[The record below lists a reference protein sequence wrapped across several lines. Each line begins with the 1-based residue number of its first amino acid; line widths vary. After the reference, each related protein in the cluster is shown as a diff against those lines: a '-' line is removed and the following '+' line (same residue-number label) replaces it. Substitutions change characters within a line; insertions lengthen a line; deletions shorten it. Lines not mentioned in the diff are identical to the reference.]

1 MAAMAQSD
9 DADAGETARALGVTV
24 RRDRWGIAHV
34 EAPSAEAAFAAQGW
48 VAADDRI
55 WQMEWDRRRALGR
68 WAEVV
73 GMAGAR
79 EDAFFRRLGLAAI
92 VRADFAALEPRTQAM
107 CEAYADGVNLWLAA
121 HSDAL
126 PAEFGHHPA
135 PPEAWEPWHC
145 VAVYKLRHIF
155 MGTLTRKLWRGRILA
170 QAGPEAVMATVGDIE
185 ADAAMVPGGVQDGLG
200 SGAGPRGRSPMHEQQ
215 HGEPGAAL
223 RGSGRS
229 GLPRPDLLADAAAVL
244 DASAADMAALAAA
257 MDADGA
263 SNSWALSGERT
274 ASGKPLLA
282 GDPHRGIE
290 FPNVYHQ
297 CHLRCPEFDAIGMGF
312 PGVPGFPHFG
322 HNAEVAWAIT
332 HGMCDDTDVFVE
344 RFSPSGGDGLADAPV
359 DRRDSAG
366 DGNHLAGEDQQGPL
380 DAAADPGQHLAD
392 GMPVEWRYEALDIRG
407 EGTVELQCGRTP
419 RGPVVLGDPADGIA
433 LSMQWTGM
441 FGADTTFDAL
451 RPMLE
456 AGSAAE
462 SIEAAR
468 PWVLPVNNL
477 LVADRAG
484 EIVFKIRGRVVERPP
499 ASRWTPVPGADE
511 FAWDGLEAVSFDDL
525 PQWSNPERG
534 FLVTANNRTADGG
547 PYISLDFAGP
557 ARHDRICELLA
568 PMTGATTA
576 DMSAVHADV
585 TSLVAPKVLDFIT
598 EHAVECGHELSHT
611 LLDMLADWDQR
622 MTEDSPAATVYAV
635 VKRRLI
641 EAVSERLGIAGA
653 QLGAAGWPPAGEASR
668 MAAGA
673 ATRMICERNLDVVP
687 GLDNPIGRR
696 MAASACVDEAAAEL
710 TQRLG
715 DDPRAWTWGQVHRM
729 ASPHPLA
736 SALGAAR
743 DLHPPIDGCAGD
755 GDTVRQGGTAP
766 ETGERAVHGS
776 VARYAF
782 DLGDW
787 DSSGWVVPHGVS
799 GVRGS
804 GHDLDQRQAWL
815 NCELIPMAYSTDAI
829 AAVTAREHQI

>member
-1 MAAMAQSD
+1 MAQGIGSE
-9 DADAGETARALGVTV
+9 GGQETGALGATV

-34 EAPSAEAAFAAQGW
+34 EAPSADAAFAAQGW

-92 VRADFAALEPRTQAM
+92 SQADYAALDGRTQAM
-107 CEAYADGVNLWLAA
+107 CEAYASGVNRWLAT
-121 HSDAL
+121 HGDSL
-126 PAEFGHHPA
+126 PAEFEHHPA
-135 PPEAWEPWHC
+135 PPEPWEPWHC

-155 MGTLTRKLWRGRILA
+155 MGTLTRKLWRGRIMA
-170 QAGPEAVMATVGDIE
+170 QAGPEAVMATVGDVE
-185 ADAAMVPGGVQDGLG
+185 SDAAIVPGDG
-200 SGAGPRGRSPMHEQQ
+200 Q
-215 HGEPGAAL
+215 HQVRPGEG
-223 RGSGRS
+223 
-229 GLPRPDLLADAAAVL
+229 PRPDLLADAASVL
-244 DASAADMAALAAA
+244 DACAADMAALAAA
-257 MDADGA
+257 MDSDGA

-297 CHLRCPEFDAIGMGF
+297 CHLRCDEFDAIGMGF

-322 HNAEVAWAIT
+322 HNAEVAWGIT
-332 HGMCDDTDVFVE
+332 HGMCDDSDVFVE
-344 RFSPSGGDGLADAPV
+344 RFEPGSTL
-359 DRRDSAG
+359 
-366 DGNHLAGEDQQGPL
+366 GEP
-380 DAAADPGQHLAD
+380 
-392 GMPVEWRYEALDIRG
+392 WRTETLQIRG
-407 EGTVELQCGRTP
+407 EGTVEVLCGSTP
-419 RGPVVLGDPADGIA
+419 RGPVVLGDPADGVA

-441 FGADTTFDAL
+441 FGPDTTLDAL
-451 RPMLE
+451 WPMLVARTTAELVE
-456 AGSAAE
+456 AV
-462 SIEAAR
+462 R

-477 LVADRAG
+477 LAADRAG
-484 EIVFKIRGRVVERPP
+484 SIAFKIRGRVVERQP
-499 ASRWTPVPGADE
+499 ASRWTPVPGTDE
-511 FAWDGLEAVSFDDL
+511 FAWDGLEQVPFEDL
-525 PQWSNPERG
+525 PQWTDPERG
-534 FLVTANNRTADGG
+534 YLVTANNRTADGG

-557 ARHDRICELLA
+557 SRHDRICELLA
-568 PMTGATTA
+568 PMTGATVA
-576 DMSAVHADV
+576 DMSAVHGDV
-585 TSLVAPKVLDFIT
+585 TSLVAANLLGLIT
-598 EHAVECGHELSHT
+598 EYAVECGHELSHT

-622 MTEDSPAATVYAV
+622 MTADSAPATIYAV

-641 EAVSERLGIAGA
+641 EAIVERLGIAGA
-653 QLGAAGWPPAGEASR
+653 QLGAAGWPPAAEASR

-673 ATRMICERNLDVVP
+673 ATRMLCERNLDVVP

-696 MAASACVDEAAAEL
+696 MAASACVDETAAEL

-715 DDPRAWTWGQVHRM
+715 DDPQAWTWGKVHRM

-736 SALGAAR
+736 SALAAAR
-743 DLHPPIDGCAGD
+743 DLHPPVDGCAGD

-766 ETGERAVHGS
+766 ETGERAIHGS

-787 DSSGWVVPHGVS
+787 DNSGWVVPHGVS
-799 GVRGS
+799 GVRNS
-804 GHDLDQRQAWL
+804 DHDLDQRQAWL
-815 NCELIPMAYSTDAI
+815 DCELLPMAYNPQ
-829 AAVTAREHQI
+829 AVASVTEHEHEI

>member
-1 MAAMAQSD
+1 MAQSD
-9 DADAGETARALGVTV
+9 GPGSGAVGALGVTV

-48 VAADDRI
+48 VAAEDRI

-92 VRADFAALEPRTQAM
+92 SQADYAALDGRTRAM
-107 CEAYADGVNLWLAA
+107 CEAYARGVNRWLDD
-121 HSDAL
+121 HGDAL
-126 PAEFGHHPA
+126 PAEFEHHPA
-135 PPEAWEPWHC
+135 PPEPWEPWHC

-155 MGTLTRKLWRGRILA
+155 MGTLTRKLWRGRIMA
-170 QAGPEAVMATVGDIE
+170 QAGPEAVMATIGDTE
-185 ADAAMVPGGVQDGLG
+185 SDAAMVPGEG
-200 SGAGPRGRSPMHEQQ
+200 
-215 HGEPGAAL
+215 
-223 RGSGRS
+223 
-229 GLPRPDLLADAAAVL
+229 PRPDLLADAASVL
-244 DASAADMAALAAA
+244 DACAADMAALAAA
-257 MDADGA
+257 MDSDGA
-263 SNSWALSGERT
+263 SNSWALSGQRT

-297 CHLRCPEFDAIGMGF
+297 CHLRCDEFDAIGMGF

-322 HNAEVAWAIT
+322 HNAEVAWGIT

-344 RFSPSGGDGLADAPV
+344 RFQPGSTL
-359 DRRDSAG
+359 
-366 DGNHLAGEDQQGPL
+366 GEP
-380 DAAADPGQHLAD
+380 
-392 GMPVEWRYEALDIRG
+392 WRTEELDIRG
-407 EGTVELQCGRTP
+407 EGTVEVLCGSTP
-419 RGPVVLGDPADGIA
+419 RGPVVLGDPADGVA

-441 FGADTTFDAL
+441 FGPDTTLDAL
-451 RPMLE
+451 WPMLVASSTAELVE
-456 AGSAAE
+456 AV
-462 SIEAAR
+462 R

-477 LVADRAG
+477 LAADRDGSIA
-484 EIVFKIRGRVVERPP
+484 FKIRGRVVERSS
-499 ASRWTPVPGADE
+499 ASRWTPVPGTDE
-511 FAWDGLEAVSFDDL
+511 FAWDGLEPVPFEDL
-525 PQWSNPERG
+525 PEWTDPERG
-534 FLVTANNRTADGG
+534 YLVTANNRTADGG

-557 ARHDRICELLA
+557 SRHDRICELLA
-568 PMTGATTA
+568 PMSGATVA
-576 DMSAVHADV
+576 DMSAVHGDV
-585 TSLVAPKVLDFIT
+585 TSLVAANVLGLII
-598 EHAVECGHELSHT
+598 EYAVECGHELSHT

-622 MTEDSPAATVYAV
+622 MTADSAPATIYAV

-641 EAVSERLGIAGA
+641 EAIIERLGIAGA
-653 QLGAAGWPPAGEASR
+653 QLGAAGWPPAAEASR

-673 ATRMICERNLDVVP
+673 ATRMLCERNLDVVP

-696 MAASACVDEAAAEL
+696 MAASACVDETAAEL

-715 DDPRAWTWGQVHRM
+715 ADPQEWTWGKVHRM

-736 SALGAAR
+736 SALAAAR
-743 DLHPPIDGCAGD
+743 DLHPPVDGCAGD

-766 ETGERAVHGS
+766 ETGERAIHGS

-799 GVRGS
+799 GVRNS

-815 NCELIPMAYSTDAI
+815 NCELLPMAYSPEAV
-829 AAVTAREHQI
+829 AAVTAHEHEI

>member
-1 MAAMAQSD
+1 
-9 DADAGETARALGVTV
+9 
-24 RRDRWGIAHV
+24 
-34 EAPSAEAAFAAQGW
+34 
-48 VAADDRI
+48 
-55 WQMEWDRRRALGR
+55 MEWDRRRALGR

-79 EDAFFRRLGLAAI
+79 EDAFFRRLGLAGIAQ
-92 VRADFAALEPRTQAM
+92 ADFAALQPRTQAM
-107 CEAYADGVNLWLAA
+107 CEAYADGVNRWLAG
-121 HSDAL
+121 HGDAL
-126 PAEFGHHPA
+126 PAEFEHHPA
-135 PPEAWEPWHC
+135 PPERWEPWHC

-155 MGTLTRKLWRGRILA
+155 MGTLTRKLWRGRIMA

-185 ADAAMVPGGVQDGLG
+185 ADTAMLPSDAQFGLRTGQHTG
-200 SGAGPRGRSPMHEQQ
+200 SSEPASQT
-215 HGEPGAAL
+215 GEPNAGQ
-223 RGSGRS
+223 RDTQRDGGHD
-229 GLPRPDLLADAAAVL
+229 GGTRPDLLADAARVL

-257 MDADGA
+257 MDSDGA
-263 SNSWALSGERT
+263 SNSWALSGDRT

-297 CHLRCPEFDAIGMGF
+297 CHLRCDEFDAIGMGF

-322 HNAEVAWAIT
+322 HNAQVAWAIT

-344 RFSPSGGDGLADAPV
+344 HFADEARLSDGTP
-359 DRRDSAG
+359 
-366 DGNHLAGEDQQGPL
+366 
-380 DAAADPGQHLAD
+380 
-392 GMPVEWRYEALDIRG
+392 MEWRYETLDIRG
-407 EGTVELQCGRTP
+407 EGTVELQCGSTP
-419 RGPVVLGDPADGIA
+419 RGPVVLGDPADGVA

-441 FGADTTFDAL
+441 FGRDTTLDVL
-451 RPMLE
+451 WPMLE
-456 AGSAAE
+456 AGTAAE
-462 SIEAAR
+462 SVEAAR

-477 LVADRAG
+477 LVADRTG
-484 EIVFKIRGRVVERPP
+484 EIVFKIRGRVVERSS
-499 ASRWTPVPGADE
+499 ASRWTPVPGTDE
-511 FAWDGLEAVSFDDL
+511 FAWDQLEPVPFDDL
-525 PQWSNPERG
+525 PQWANPERG

-557 ARHDRICELLA
+557 SRHDRICELLA
-568 PMTGATTA
+568 PMTGATAA

-611 LLDMLADWDQR
+611 LLDLLADWDQR
-622 MTEDSPAATVYAV
+622 MTADSPAATVYAV
-635 VKRRLI
+635 IKRRLI
-641 EAVSERLGIAGA
+641 EAVTERLGISGA

-696 MAASACVDEAAAEL
+696 MAASACVDETAAEL

-715 DDPRAWTWGQVHRM
+715 SDPQQWAWGHVHRM

-736 SALGAAR
+736 SALAAAR
-743 DLHPPIDGCAGD
+743 DLHPPLDGCAGD

-787 DSSGWVVPHGVS
+787 DNSGWVVPHGVS

-815 NCELIPMAYSTDAI
+815 DCNLLPMAYSAE
-829 AAVTAREHQI
+829 AVASVTVHEHGL

>member
-1 MAAMAQSD
+1 MTQGSGSD
-9 DADAGETARALGVTV
+9 GGVSAGVLGVTI
-24 RRDRWGIAHV
+24 RRDRWGIAHA
-34 EAPSAEAAFAAQGW
+34 EAPTADGAFAAQGW

-55 WQMEWDRRRALGR
+55 WQMEWDRCRATGR

-92 VRADFAALEPRTQAM
+92 AQANYAALEPRTQAM
-107 CEAYADGVNLWLAA
+107 CEAYTQGVNRWLADYA
-121 HSDAL
+121 DAL
-126 PAEFGHHPA
+126 PPEFEHHPS
-135 PPEAWEPWHC
+135 PPEPWEPWHC

-155 MGTLTRKLWRGRILA
+155 MGTLTRKLWRGRIMA
-170 QAGPEAVMATVGDIE
+170 QAGPEAVMAIVGDVE
-185 ADAAMVPGGVQDGLG
+185 ADTAIVPGYGQHRHGPGDGA
-200 SGAGPRGRSPMHEQQ
+200 S
-215 HGEPGAAL
+215 
-223 RGSGRS
+223 
-229 GLPRPDLLADAAAVL
+229 PDLLADAATLL
-244 DASAADMAALAAA
+244 DASAVDMAALAAA
-257 MDADGA
+257 MDSDGA

-297 CHLRCPEFDAIGMGF
+297 CHLSCDDFDAIGMGF

-322 HNAEVAWAIT
+322 HNAEVAWGIT

-344 RFSPSGGDGLADAPV
+344 RFEL
-359 DRRDSAG
+359 DST
-366 DGNHLAGEDQQGPL
+366 LGEP
-380 DAAADPGQHLAD
+380 
-392 GMPVEWRYEALDIRG
+392 WRSETLDIRG
-407 EGTVELQCGRTP
+407 EGTVEVLCGSTP
-419 RGPVVLGDPADGIA
+419 RGPVVLGDPADGVA
-433 LSMQWTGM
+433 LSLQWTGM
-441 FGADTTFDAL
+441 FGPDTTFDAL
-451 RPMLE
+451 WPMLA
-456 AGSAAE
+456 AGSTAE
-462 SIEAAR
+462 LIEAVR

-477 LVADRAG
+477 LTADRAG
-484 EIVFKIRGRVVERPP
+484 GIAFKIRGRVVERSP
-499 ASRWTPVPGADE
+499 ASRWTPVPGTDE
-511 FAWDGLEAVSFDDL
+511 FGWDGRQPVPFEEL
-525 PQWSNPERG
+525 PHWANPDRG

-557 ARHDRICELLA
+557 SRHDRICELLA
-568 PMTGATTA
+568 PMTSATVS
-576 DMSAVHADV
+576 DMSRVHSDV
-585 TSLVAPKVLDFIT
+585 TSLVAPRVLDLIN
-598 EHAVECGHELSHT
+598 EYAVECGHELSHT

-622 MTEDSPAATVYAV
+622 MTADSPAATIYSVI
-635 VKRRLI
+635 KRRLI
-641 EAVSERLGIAGA
+641 EAIIERLGIAGA
-653 QLGAAGWPPAGEASR
+653 ELGAAGWPPAAEASR

-673 ATRMICERNLDVVP
+673 VVRMLCERNLDVVP

-696 MAASACVDEAAAEL
+696 MAVSACVDETAAEL

-715 DDPRAWTWGQVHRM
+715 DDPQSWTWGRVHRM

-736 SALGAAR
+736 SALTAAR
-743 DLHPPIDGCAGD
+743 DLHPPVDGCAGD

-766 ETGERAVHGS
+766 ETGERAIHGS

-804 GHDLDQRQAWL
+804 GHDLDQRQAWID
-815 NCELIPMAYSTDAI
+815 CELIPMSYSPDAVE
-829 AAVTAREHQI
+829 AVSVDVLEI

>member
-1 MAAMAQSD
+1 MTQGSGTGTGD
-9 DADAGETARALGVTV
+9 ETGALGAIV

-73 GMAGAR
+73 GLAGAR
-79 EDAFFRRLGLAAI
+79 EDAFFRRLGLAPI
-92 VRADFAALEPRTQAM
+92 SQADYAALDSRTRAM
-107 CEAYADGVNLWLAA
+107 CEAYARGVNRWLAT
-121 HSDAL
+121 HEDAL
-126 PAEFGHHPA
+126 PAEFEHHPA
-135 PPEAWEPWHC
+135 PPEPWEPWHC

-155 MGTLTRKLWRGRILA
+155 MGTLTRKLWRGRIMA
-170 QAGPEAVMATVGDIE
+170 QAGPEAVMATVGDVE
-185 ADAAMVPGGVQDGLG
+185 SDTAMVPGGG
-200 SGAGPRGRSPMHEQQ
+200 S
-215 HGEPGAAL
+215 
-223 RGSGRS
+223 
-229 GLPRPDLLADAAAVL
+229 RPDLLADAASVL
-244 DASAADMAALAAA
+244 DACAADMAALAAA
-257 MDADGA
+257 MDSDGA
-263 SNSWALSGERT
+263 SNSWALGGERT

-297 CHLRCPEFDAIGMGF
+297 CHLRCDEFDAIGMGF

-344 RFSPSGGDGLADAPV
+344 RFVDGADGP
-359 DRRDSAG
+359 D
-366 DGNHLAGEDQQGPL
+366 HL
-380 DAAADPGQHLAD
+380 LAD
-392 GMPVEWRYEALDIRG
+392 GTPLQWRYETLDIRG
-407 EGTVELQCGRTP
+407 EGTVEVLCGSTP
-419 RGPVVLGDPADGIA
+419 RGPVVLGDPADGVA

-441 FGADTTFDAL
+441 FGPDTTLDAL
-451 RPMLE
+451 WPMLA
-456 AGSAAE
+456 AGSTAE
-462 SIEAAR
+462 LVEAVR

-477 LVADRAG
+477 LAADQAG
-484 EIVFKIRGRVVERPP
+484 SIAFKIRGRVVERRPT
-499 ASRWTPVPGADE
+499 SRWTPVPGTDE
-511 FAWDGLEAVSFDDL
+511 FAWDDLEPVPFEDL
-525 PQWSNPERG
+525 PEWTDPERG
-534 FLVTANNRTADGG
+534 YLVTANNRTADGG

-557 ARHDRICELLA
+557 SRHDRICELLT
-568 PMTGATTA
+568 PMSGATVD
-576 DMSAVHADV
+576 DMSAVHGDV
-585 TSLVAPKVLDFIT
+585 TSLVAANVLGLII
-598 EHAVECGHELSHT
+598 EYAVECGHELSHT

-622 MTEDSPAATVYAV
+622 MTADSAPATIYAV

-641 EAVSERLGIAGA
+641 EAIIERLGIAGA
-653 QLGAAGWPPAGEASR
+653 QLGAAGWPPAAEASR

-673 ATRMICERNLDVVP
+673 ATRMLCERNLDVVP

-696 MAASACVDEAAAEL
+696 MAASACVDETAAEL

-715 DDPRAWTWGQVHRM
+715 ADPQAWTWGKVHRM

-736 SALGAAR
+736 SALAAAR
-743 DLHPPIDGCAGD
+743 DLHPPVDGCAGD

-766 ETGERAVHGS
+766 ETGERAIHGS

-787 DSSGWVVPHGVS
+787 DNSGWVVPHGVS
-799 GVRGS
+799 GVRNS

-815 NCELIPMAYSTDAI
+815 NCELLPMAYSPE
-829 AAVTAREHQI
+829 AVASVTTHEHEL

>member
-1 MAAMAQSD
+1 MAQGNGSE
-9 DADAGETARALGVTV
+9 GGQETGALGVTV

-34 EAPSAEAAFAAQGW
+34 EAPSAEAVFAAQGW
-48 VAADDRI
+48 VAAEDRI

-92 VRADFAALEPRTQAM
+92 SQTDYAALDGRTQAM
-107 CEAYADGVNLWLAA
+107 CEAYARGVNRWLAT
-121 HSDAL
+121 HEDAL
-126 PAEFGHHPA
+126 PAEFEHHPA
-135 PPEAWEPWHC
+135 PPEPWEPWHC

-155 MGTLTRKLWRGRILA
+155 MGTLTRKLWRGRIMA
-170 QAGPEAVMATVGDIE
+170 QAGPEAVMATIGDTE
-185 ADAAMVPGGVQDGLG
+185 SDAAMVPGEG
-200 SGAGPRGRSPMHEQQ
+200 
-215 HGEPGAAL
+215 
-223 RGSGRS
+223 
-229 GLPRPDLLADAAAVL
+229 PRPDLLAGAASVL
-244 DASAADMAALAAA
+244 DACAADMAALAAA
-257 MDADGA
+257 MDSDGA
-263 SNSWALSGERT
+263 SNSWALSGQRT

-297 CHLRCPEFDAIGMGF
+297 CHLRCDEFDAIGMGF

-322 HNAEVAWAIT
+322 HNAEVAWGIT

-344 RFSPSGGDGLADAPV
+344 RFQPGSTL
-359 DRRDSAG
+359 
-366 DGNHLAGEDQQGPL
+366 GEP
-380 DAAADPGQHLAD
+380 
-392 GMPVEWRYEALDIRG
+392 WRFEQLGIRG
-407 EGTVELQCGRTP
+407 EGTVEVLCGSTP
-419 RGPVVLGDPADGIA
+419 RGPVVLGDPADGVA

-441 FGADTTFDAL
+441 FGPDTTLDAL
-451 RPMLE
+451 WPMLV
-456 AGSAAE
+456 ASSTAE
-462 SIEAAR
+462 LVDAVR

-477 LVADRAG
+477 LAADRAG
-484 EIVFKIRGRVVERPP
+484 SIAFKIRGRVVERQP
-499 ASRWTPVPGADE
+499 ASRWTPVPGTDE
-511 FAWDGLEAVSFDDL
+511 FAWDGLEPVPFENL
-525 PQWSNPERG
+525 PEWTDPERG
-534 FLVTANNRTADGG
+534 YLVTANNRTADGG

-557 ARHDRICELLA
+557 SRHDRICELLA
-568 PMTGATTA
+568 PMTGASVD
-576 DMSAVHADV
+576 DMSAVHGDV
-585 TSLVAPKVLDFIT
+585 TSLVAANVLGLIT
-598 EHAVECGHELSHT
+598 EYAVECGHELSHT

-622 MTEDSPAATVYAV
+622 MTADSAPATIYAV

-641 EAVSERLGIAGA
+641 EAIIERLGIAGA
-653 QLGAAGWPPAGEASR
+653 QLGAAGWPPAAEASR

-673 ATRMICERNLDVVP
+673 ATRMLCERNLDVVP

-696 MAASACVDEAAAEL
+696 MAASACVDETAAEL

-715 DDPRAWTWGQVHRM
+715 DDPQAWTWGTVHRM

-736 SALGAAR
+736 SALAAAR
-743 DLHPPIDGCAGD
+743 DLHPPVDGCAGD

-766 ETGERAVHGS
+766 ETGERAIHGS

-815 NCELIPMAYSTDAI
+815 DCELIPMAYSPQSVAS
-829 AAVTAREHQI
+829 VTTHEHEI

>member
-1 MAAMAQSD
+1 MTPSSGSSGSVAASD
-9 DADAGETARALGVTV
+9 LGATV

-34 EAPSAEAAFAAQGW
+34 EALSAEAVFAAQGW

-79 EDAFFRRLGLAAI
+79 EDAFFRRLGLAGLAQ
-92 VRADFAALEPRTQAM
+92 RDYAALRPDTQAM
-107 CEAYADGVNLWLAA
+107 CEAYAGGVNRWLAA
-121 HSDAL
+121 HGGSL
-126 PAEFGHHPA
+126 PAEFEHHPA
-135 PPEAWEPWHC
+135 PPEPWEPWHC

-170 QAGPEAVMATVGDIE
+170 QTGPEAVMATVGDIE
-185 ADAAMVPGGVQDGLG
+185 ADAAMAPGDG
-200 SGAGPRGRSPMHEQQ
+200 
-215 HGEPGAAL
+215 
-223 RGSGRS
+223 
-229 GLPRPDLLADAAAVL
+229 PRPDLLADAVRVL
-244 DASAADMAALAAA
+244 DASASDMAALAAA
-257 MDADGA
+257 MDSDGA

-297 CHLRCPEFDAIGMGF
+297 CHLRCDEFDAIGMGF
-312 PGVPGFPHFG
+312 PGVPGLPHFG
-322 HNAEVAWAIT
+322 HNAEVAWGIT

-344 RFSPSGGDGLADAPV
+344 RFDEGAGSWRLGDGTTV
-359 DRRDSAG
+359 D
-366 DGNHLAGEDQQGPL
+366 
-380 DAAADPGQHLAD
+380 
-392 GMPVEWRYEALDIRG
+392 WRSEALGVRG
-407 EGTVELQCGRTP
+407 EGTVEVLCGSTP
-419 RGPVVLGDPADGIA
+419 RGPVVLGDPADGVA

-441 FGADTTFDAL
+441 FGADTTLDAL
-451 RPMLE
+451 WPMLV
-456 AGSAAE
+456 AGSTAE
-462 SIEAAR
+462 LIEAVR

-477 LVADRAG
+477 LAADRSGSIA
-484 EIVFKIRGRVVERPP
+484 FKIRGRVIERSP
-499 ASRWTPVPGADE
+499 ASRWTPVPGTDE
-511 FAWDGLEAVSFDDL
+511 FAWDELRPVPFEDL
-525 PQWSNPERG
+525 PQWTDPERG

-557 ARHDRICELLA
+557 NRHDRICELLT
-568 PMTGATTA
+568 PMTDAAVA
-576 DMSAVHADV
+576 DMSAVHGDV
-585 TSLVAPKVLDFIT
+585 TSLVAPKVLGLVS
-598 EHAVECGHELSHT
+598 EYAVECGHELSHG

-622 MTEDSPAATVYAV
+622 VTADSAPATVYAV

-641 EAVSERLGIAGA
+641 EAIVERLGMAGA
-653 QLGAAGWPPAGEASR
+653 ELGAAGWPPAAEASR

-673 ATRMICERNLDVVP
+673 ATRMLCERNLDVVP

-696 MAASACVDEAAAEL
+696 MAVSACVDETAAEL
-710 TQRLG
+710 SQRFG
-715 DDPRAWTWGQVHRM
+715 DDPSEWTWGRVHRM

-736 SALGAAR
+736 SAIAAAR

-766 ETGERAVHGS
+766 ETGERAIHGS

-782 DLGDW
+782 DLGEW
-787 DSSGWVVPHGVS
+787 DNSGWVVPHGVS

-815 NCELIPMAYSTDAI
+815 GCELIPMAYSAQ
-829 AAVTAREHQI
+829 AVASVTAHVHEI

>member
-1 MAAMAQSD
+1 MAQSD
-9 DADAGETARALGVTV
+9 GPGSGAVGALGVTV

-55 WQMEWDRRRALGR
+55 WQMEWDRRRAMGR

-92 VRADFAALEPRTQAM
+92 SQADYAALDGRTRAM
-107 CEAYADGVNLWLAA
+107 CEAYARGVNRWLDD
-121 HSDAL
+121 HGDAL
-126 PAEFGHHPA
+126 PAEFEHHPA
-135 PPEAWEPWHC
+135 PPEPWEPWHC

-155 MGTLTRKLWRGRILA
+155 MGTLTRKLWRGRIMA
-170 QAGPEAVMATVGDIE
+170 QAGPEAVMATIGDTE
-185 ADAAMVPGGVQDGLG
+185 SDAAMVPGEG
-200 SGAGPRGRSPMHEQQ
+200 
-215 HGEPGAAL
+215 
-223 RGSGRS
+223 
-229 GLPRPDLLADAAAVL
+229 PRPDLLADAASVL
-244 DASAADMAALAAA
+244 DACAADMAALAAA
-257 MDADGA
+257 MDSDGA
-263 SNSWALSGERT
+263 SNSWALSGQRT

-297 CHLRCPEFDAIGMGF
+297 CHLRCDEFDAIGMGF

-322 HNAEVAWAIT
+322 HNAEVAWGIT

-344 RFSPSGGDGLADAPV
+344 RFQPGSTL
-359 DRRDSAG
+359 
-366 DGNHLAGEDQQGPL
+366 GEP
-380 DAAADPGQHLAD
+380 
-392 GMPVEWRYEALDIRG
+392 WRTEELDIRG
-407 EGTVELQCGRTP
+407 EGTVEVLCGSTP
-419 RGPVVLGDPADGIA
+419 RGPVVLGDPADGVA

-441 FGADTTFDAL
+441 FGPDTTLDAL
-451 RPMLE
+451 WPMLV
-456 AGSAAE
+456 AGSTAE
-462 SIEAAR
+462 LVEAVR

-477 LVADRAG
+477 LAADRDGSIA
-484 EIVFKIRGRVVERPP
+484 FKIRGRVVERSP
-499 ASRWTPVPGADE
+499 ASRWTPVPGTDE
-511 FAWDGLEAVSFDDL
+511 FAWDGLEPVPFESL
-525 PQWSNPERG
+525 PEWTDPERG
-534 FLVTANNRTADGG
+534 YLVTANNRTADGG

-557 ARHDRICELLA
+557 SRHDRICELLT
-568 PMTGATTA
+568 PMSGATVD
-576 DMSAVHADV
+576 DMSAVHGDV
-585 TSLVAPKVLDFIT
+585 TSLVAANVLGLII
-598 EHAVECGHELSHT
+598 EYAVECGHELSHT

-622 MTEDSPAATVYAV
+622 MTADSAPATIYAV

-641 EAVSERLGIAGA
+641 EAIIERLGIAGA
-653 QLGAAGWPPAGEASR
+653 QLGAAGWPPAAEASR

-673 ATRMICERNLDVVP
+673 ATRMLCERNLDVVP

-696 MAASACVDEAAAEL
+696 MAASACVDETAAEL

-715 DDPRAWTWGQVHRM
+715 ADPHEWTWGKVHRM

-736 SALGAAR
+736 SALAAAR
-743 DLHPPIDGCAGD
+743 DLHPPVDGCAGD

-766 ETGERAVHGS
+766 ETGERAIHGS

-799 GVRGS
+799 GVRNS

-815 NCELIPMAYSTDAI
+815 DCELIPMAYSPQSVAS
-829 AAVTAREHQI
+829 VTTHEHEI

>member
-1 MAAMAQSD
+1 M
-9 DADAGETARALGVTV
+9 
-24 RRDRWGIAHV
+24 
-34 EAPSAEAAFAAQGW
+34 
-48 VAADDRI
+48 AADDRI

-79 EDAFFRRLGLAAI
+79 EDAFFRRLGLARIAQ
-92 VRADFAALEPRTQAM
+92 ADYAALQPRTQAM
-107 CEAYADGVNLWLAA
+107 CEAYADGVNRWLAG
-121 HSDAL
+121 HGDAL
-126 PAEFGHHPA
+126 PAEFEHHPA

-155 MGTLTRKLWRGRILA
+155 MGTLTRKLWRGRIMA
-170 QAGPEAVMATVGDIE
+170 QAGADAVMATVGDIE
-185 ADAAMVPGGVQDGLG
+185 ADTAMLPSNAQFG
-200 SGAGPRGRSPMHEQQ
+200 SGTAAHRRSSAQEQQ
-215 HGEPGAAL
+215 ASEPDAGGRGTPGVSQRDGRHGG
-223 RGSGRS
+223 GT
-229 GLPRPDLLADAAAVL
+229 RPDLLADAARVL
-244 DASAADMAALAAA
+244 DSSAADMAALAAA
-257 MDADGA
+257 MDSDGA

-297 CHLRCPEFDAIGMGF
+297 CHLRCDEFDAIGMDF
-312 PGVPGFPHFG
+312 PGVPSFPHFG

-344 RFSPSGGDGLADAPV
+344 HFAPPDGEARLIDGTPV
-359 DRRDSAG
+359 D
-366 DGNHLAGEDQQGPL
+366 
-380 DAAADPGQHLAD
+380 
-392 GMPVEWRYEALDIRG
+392 WRYQTLDIRG
-407 EGTVELQCGRTP
+407 EGSVELQCGSTP
-419 RGPVVLGDPADGIA
+419 RGPVVLGDPADGVA

-441 FGADTTFDAL
+441 FGQDTTLDAL
-451 RPMLE
+451 WPMLE
-456 AGSAAE
+456 ARTAAE
-462 SIEAAR
+462 SIDAAR

-484 EIVFKIRGRVVERPP
+484 EIVFKIRGRIVERSP
-499 ASRWTPVPGADE
+499 ASRWTPVPGIDE
-511 FAWDGLEAVSFDDL
+511 FAWDGLEPVPFDDL
-525 PQWSNPERG
+525 PQWANPERG

-557 ARHDRICELLA
+557 SRHDRICELLT
-568 PMTGATTA
+568 PMTDATAA

-622 MTEDSPAATVYAV
+622 MTADSPAATVYAV
-635 VKRRLI
+635 IKRRLV
-641 EAVSERLGIAGA
+641 EAVTERLGIAGA

-673 ATRMICERNLDVVP
+673 ATRMICERSLDVVP

-696 MAASACVDEAAAEL
+696 MAASACVDETAAEL

-715 DDPRAWTWGQVHRM
+715 SDPQHWAWGQVHRM

-736 SALGAAR
+736 SAQSAAR
-743 DLHPPIDGCAGD
+743 DLHPPVDGCAGD

-782 DLGDW
+782 DLADW
-787 DSSGWVVPHGVS
+787 DNSGWVVPHGVS

-815 NCELIPMAYSTDAI
+815 ACELLPMAYSAE
-829 AAVTAREHQI
+829 AVASVTVHAHEI

>member
-1 MAAMAQSD
+1 MTPSSGSSGSVAASN
-9 DADAGETARALGVTV
+9 LGATI

-34 EAPSAEAAFAAQGW
+34 ETPTAAVAFAAQGW

-92 VRADFAALEPRTQAM
+92 SRVDYAALNGHTQAM
-107 CEAYADGVNLWLAA
+107 CEAYTHGVNRWLLT
-121 HSDAL
+121 HQDAL
-126 PAEFGHHPA
+126 PAEFEHHPA
-135 PPEAWEPWHC
+135 PPEPWEPWHC

-155 MGTLTRKLWRGRILA
+155 MGTLTRKLWRGRIMA

-185 ADAAMVPGGVQDGLG
+185 SDLAMVPGDG
-200 SGAGPRGRSPMHEQQ
+200 S
-215 HGEPGAAL
+215 
-223 RGSGRS
+223 
-229 GLPRPDLLADAAAVL
+229 RPDLLADAARVL
-244 DASAADMAALAAA
+244 DASAADMAALTAA
-257 MDADGA
+257 MDSDGA

-297 CHLRCPEFDAIGMGF
+297 CHLRCDEFDAIGMGF

-322 HNAEVAWAIT
+322 HNAEVAWGIT

-344 RFSPSGGDGLADAPV
+344 RFDEDAGSW
-359 DRRDSAG
+359 RLS
-366 DGNHLAGEDQQGPL
+366 
-380 DAAADPGQHLAD
+380 D
-392 GMPVEWRYEALDIRG
+392 GMTVDWRTETLEIRG
-407 EGTVELQCGRTP
+407 EGTVEVLCGATP
-419 RGPVVLGDPADGIA
+419 RGPVVLGDPADGVA

-441 FGADTTFDAL
+441 YGADTTLDAL
-451 RPMLE
+451 WPMLV
-456 AGSAAE
+456 AGSTAE
-462 SIEAAR
+462 LIEAVR

-477 LVADRAG
+477 LAADRAG
-484 EIVFKIRGRVVERPP
+484 SIAFKIRGRVIERSA
-499 ASRWTPVPGADE
+499 ASRWTPVPGTDE
-511 FAWDGLEAVSFDDL
+511 FAWDGLEPVPFEDL
-525 PQWSNPERG
+525 PEWTDPERG

-557 ARHDRICELLA
+557 SRHDRICELLT
-568 PMTGATTA
+568 PMTDAAVA
-576 DMSAVHADV
+576 DMSAVHGDV
-585 TSLVAPKVLDFIT
+585 TSLVAPKVLGLIT
-598 EHAVECGHELSHT
+598 EYAVECGHELSHG
-611 LLDMLADWDQR
+611 LLDMLAEWDQR
-622 MTEDSPAATVYAV
+622 MTADSAPATIYAV
-635 VKRRLI
+635 VKRRLV
-641 EAVSERLGIAGA
+641 EAIVERLGIAGA
-653 QLGAAGWPPAGEASR
+653 ELGAAGWPPAAEASR
-668 MAAGA
+668 MAAAA
-673 ATRMICERNLDVVP
+673 ATRMLCERNLDVVP

-696 MAASACVDEAAAEL
+696 MAASACVDETAAEL
-710 TQRLG
+710 SQRLG
-715 DDPRAWTWGQVHRM
+715 DDPTKWTWGRVHRM

-736 SALGAAR
+736 SALSAAR

-766 ETGERAVHGS
+766 ETGERAIHGS

-804 GHDLDQRQAWL
+804 GYDLDQRQAWL
-815 NCELIPMAYSTDAI
+815 DCELVPMAYSSDAVVE
-829 AAVTAREHQI
+829 VTAHEHEI

>member
-1 MAAMAQSD
+1 MAERDGSGG
-9 DADAGETARALGVTV
+9 GEETGALGVTV

-92 VRADFAALEPRTQAM
+92 SQADYAALDERTQAM
-107 CEAYADGVNLWLAA
+107 CEAYARGVNRWLAT
-121 HSDAL
+121 HEDAL
-126 PAEFGHHPA
+126 PAEFDHHPA
-135 PPEAWEPWHC
+135 PPEPWEPWHC

-155 MGTLTRKLWRGRILA
+155 MGTLTRKLWRGRIMA
-170 QAGPEAVMATVGDIE
+170 QAGPEAVMATVGDVE
-185 ADAAMVPGGVQDGLG
+185 ADAAMVPGEG
-200 SGAGPRGRSPMHEQQ
+200 
-215 HGEPGAAL
+215 
-223 RGSGRS
+223 
-229 GLPRPDLLADAAAVL
+229 PRPDLLAGAASVL
-244 DASAADMAALAAA
+244 DACAADMAALAAA
-257 MDADGA
+257 MDSDGA
-263 SNSWALSGERT
+263 SNSWALGGERT

-297 CHLRCPEFDAIGMGF
+297 CHLRCDEFDAIGMGF

-322 HNAEVAWAIT
+322 HNAEVAWGIT
-332 HGMCDDTDVFVE
+332 HGMCDDTDVYVE
-344 RFSPSGGDGLADAPV
+344 HFAVPDGDATAAGSPAASGAVGAAGRQVPAGSGGLHDGEARLSDGTPV
-359 DRRDSAG
+359 
-366 DGNHLAGEDQQGPL
+366 Q
-380 DAAADPGQHLAD
+380 
-392 GMPVEWRYEALDIRG
+392 WRYETLDIRD
-407 EGTVELQCGRTP
+407 EGTVELQCGSTP
-419 RGPVVLGDPADGIA
+419 RGPVVLGDPADGVA

-441 FGADTTFDAL
+441 FGSDTTLDAL
-451 RPMLE
+451 WPMLV
-456 AGSAAE
+456 AGSTAE
-462 SIEAAR
+462 LVEAVR

-477 LVADRAG
+477 LAADRAG
-484 EIVFKIRGRVVERPP
+484 SIAFKIRGRVVERSP
-499 ASRWTPVPGADE
+499 ASRWTPVPGTAE
-511 FAWDGLEAVSFDDL
+511 FAWDGLEPVPFEDL
-525 PQWSNPERG
+525 PEWTDPERG

-557 ARHDRICELLA
+557 SRHDRICELLT
-568 PMTGATTA
+568 PMTGATAA
-576 DMSAVHADV
+576 DMSAVHGDV
-585 TSLVAPKVLDFIT
+585 TSLVAPSVLGLIS
-598 EHAVECGHELSHT
+598 EYAVECGHELSHT
-611 LLDMLADWDQR
+611 LLDMLAAWDQR
-622 MTEDSPAATVYAV
+622 MSADSAPATIYAV

-641 EAVSERLGIAGA
+641 EAIVERLGIAGA
-653 QLGAAGWPPAGEASR
+653 QLGAAGWPPAAEASR

-673 ATRMICERNLDVVP
+673 ATRMLCERNLDVVP

-696 MAASACVDEAAAEL
+696 MAASACVDETAAEL

-715 DDPRAWTWGQVHRM
+715 DDPQAWTWGKVHRM

-736 SALGAAR
+736 SALPAAR
-743 DLHPPIDGCAGD
+743 DLHPPVDGCAGD

-766 ETGERAVHGS
+766 ETGERAIHGS

-799 GVRGS
+799 GVRNS

-815 NCELIPMAYSTDAI
+815 NCELLPMAYSPE
-829 AAVTAREHQI
+829 AVASTTEHEHEI

>member
-1 MAAMAQSD
+1 MVQGDGSGSVQE
-9 DADAGETARALGVTV
+9 AGALGVTV

-92 VRADFAALEPRTQAM
+92 SRADYAALDGRTQAM
-107 CEAYADGVNLWLAA
+107 CEAYARGVNRWLAT
-121 HSDAL
+121 HEDAL
-126 PAEFGHHPA
+126 PAEFEHHPA
-135 PPEAWEPWHC
+135 TPEPWEPWHC

-155 MGTLTRKLWRGRILA
+155 MGTLTRKLWRGRIMA
-170 QAGPEAVMATVGDIE
+170 QAGPEAVMATIGDTE
-185 ADAAMVPGGVQDGLG
+185 SDAAMVPGEG
-200 SGAGPRGRSPMHEQQ
+200 
-215 HGEPGAAL
+215 
-223 RGSGRS
+223 
-229 GLPRPDLLADAAAVL
+229 PRPDLLADAASVL
-244 DASAADMAALAAA
+244 DACAADMAALAAA
-257 MDADGA
+257 MDSDGA
-263 SNSWALSGERT
+263 SNSWALSGQRT

-297 CHLRCPEFDAIGMGF
+297 CHLRCDEFDAIGMGF

-322 HNAEVAWAIT
+322 HSAEVAWGIT

-344 RFSPSGGDGLADAPV
+344 RFQPGSTL
-359 DRRDSAG
+359 
-366 DGNHLAGEDQQGPL
+366 GEP
-380 DAAADPGQHLAD
+380 
-392 GMPVEWRYEALDIRG
+392 WRTEELDIRG
-407 EGTVELQCGRTP
+407 EGTVEVLCGSTP
-419 RGPVVLGDPADGIA
+419 RGPVVLGDPADGVA

-441 FGADTTFDAL
+441 FGPDTTLDAL
-451 RPMLE
+451 WPMLVASSTAELVE
-456 AGSAAE
+456 AV
-462 SIEAAR
+462 R

-477 LVADRAG
+477 LAADRDGSIA
-484 EIVFKIRGRVVERPP
+484 FKIRGRVVERSP
-499 ASRWTPVPGADE
+499 ASRWTPVPGTDE
-511 FAWDGLEAVSFDDL
+511 FAWDGLEPVPFEDL
-525 PQWSNPERG
+525 PEWTDPERG
-534 FLVTANNRTADGG
+534 YLVTANNRTADGG

-557 ARHDRICELLA
+557 SRHDRICELLT
-568 PMTGATTA
+568 PMTGATVD
-576 DMSAVHADV
+576 DMSAVHGDV
-585 TSLVAPKVLDFIT
+585 TSLVAANVLGLII
-598 EHAVECGHELSHT
+598 EYAVECGHELSHT
-611 LLDMLADWDQR
+611 LLDMLAEWDHR
-622 MTEDSPAATVYAV
+622 MTADSAPATIYTVI
-635 VKRRLI
+635 KRRLI
-641 EAVSERLGIAGA
+641 EAIIERLGIAGA
-653 QLGAAGWPPAGEASR
+653 QLGAAGWPPAAEASR

-673 ATRMICERNLDVVP
+673 ATRMLCERNLDVVP

-696 MAASACVDEAAAEL
+696 MAASACVDETAAEL

-715 DDPRAWTWGQVHRM
+715 DDPQAWTWGKVHRM

-736 SALGAAR
+736 STLAAAR
-743 DLHPPIDGCAGD
+743 DLHPPVDGCAGD

-766 ETGERAVHGS
+766 ETGERAIHGS

-787 DSSGWVVPHGVS
+787 DNSGWAVPHGVS

-815 NCELIPMAYSTDAI
+815 NCELLPMAYSSQ
-829 AAVTAREHQI
+829 AVASVTTHEHEI

>member
-1 MAAMAQSD
+1 MAQSD
-9 DADAGETARALGVTV
+9 GPGSGAVGALGATV

-92 VRADFAALEPRTQAM
+92 SRADYAALDGRTQAM
-107 CEAYADGVNLWLAA
+107 CEAYARGVNRWLDD
-121 HSDAL
+121 HGDAL
-126 PAEFGHHPA
+126 PAEFEHHPA
-135 PPEAWEPWHC
+135 PPEPWEPWHC

-155 MGTLTRKLWRGRILA
+155 MGTLTRKLWRGRIMA
-170 QAGPEAVMATVGDIE
+170 QAGPEAVMATVGDTE
-185 ADAAMVPGGVQDGLG
+185 ADAAMVPGDG
-200 SGAGPRGRSPMHEQQ
+200 
-215 HGEPGAAL
+215 
-223 RGSGRS
+223 
-229 GLPRPDLLADAAAVL
+229 PRPDLLADAASVL
-244 DASAADMAALAAA
+244 DACAADMAALAAA
-257 MDADGA
+257 MDSDGA
-263 SNSWALSGERT
+263 SNSWALSGQRT

-297 CHLRCPEFDAIGMGF
+297 CHLRCDEFDAIGMGF

-322 HNAEVAWAIT
+322 HNAEVAWGIT

-344 RFSPSGGDGLADAPV
+344 RFQPG
-359 DRRDSAG
+359 SA
-366 DGNHLAGEDQQGPL
+366 LGEP
-380 DAAADPGQHLAD
+380 
-392 GMPVEWRYEALDIRG
+392 WRTEELEIRG
-407 EGTVELQCGRTP
+407 EGTVEVLCGSTP
-419 RGPVVLGDPADGIA
+419 RGPVVLGDPADGVA

-441 FGADTTFDAL
+441 FGPDTTLDAL
-451 RPMLE
+451 WPMLV
-456 AGSAAE
+456 AGSTAE
-462 SIEAAR
+462 LVEAVR

-477 LVADRAG
+477 LAADRDGSIA
-484 EIVFKIRGRVVERPP
+484 FKIRGRVVERSP
-499 ASRWTPVPGADE
+499 ASRWTPVPGTDE
-511 FAWDGLEAVSFDDL
+511 FAWDGLEPVPFEDL
-525 PQWSNPERG
+525 PEWADPERG

-557 ARHDRICELLA
+557 SRHDRICELLT
-568 PMTGATTA
+568 PLTGATVD
-576 DMSAVHADV
+576 DMSAVHGDV
-585 TSLVAPKVLDFIT
+585 TSLVAANLLGLIT
-598 EHAVECGHELSHT
+598 EYAVECGHELSHT

-622 MTEDSPAATVYAV
+622 MTVDSAPATIYAV

-641 EAVSERLGIAGA
+641 EAIVERLGIAGA
-653 QLGAAGWPPAGEASR
+653 QLGAAGWPPAAEASR

-673 ATRMICERNLDVVP
+673 ATRMLCERNLDVVP

-696 MAASACVDEAAAEL
+696 MAASACVDETAAEL

-715 DDPRAWTWGQVHRM
+715 PDPQAWTWGKVHRM

-736 SALGAAR
+736 SALAAAR
-743 DLHPPIDGCAGD
+743 DLHPPVDGCAGD

-766 ETGERAVHGS
+766 ETGERAIHGS

-782 DLGDW
+782 DLGNW
-787 DSSGWVVPHGVS
+787 DNSGWVVPHGVS
-799 GVRGS
+799 GVRNS

-815 NCELIPMAYSTDAI
+815 GCELLPMAYSPEAV
-829 AAVTAREHQI
+829 AAVTEHEHEI

>member
-1 MAAMAQSD
+1 MAQSGGLGKGV
-9 DADAGETARALGVTV
+9 AGSDGAGALGATV

-34 EAPSAEAAFAAQGW
+34 DAPSAEAAFAAQGW

-79 EDAFFRRLGLAAI
+79 EDAFFRRLGLAGIA
-92 VRADFAALEPRTQAM
+92 RADYAALQPRTRAM
-107 CEAYADGVNLWLAA
+107 CEAYADGVNRWLAG
-121 HSDAL
+121 HGDAL
-126 PAEFGHHPA
+126 PAEFEHHPA
-135 PPEAWEPWHC
+135 PPEPWEPWHC

-155 MGTLTRKLWRGRILA
+155 MGTLTRKLWRGRIMA

-185 ADAAMVPGGVQDGLG
+185 ADTAMLPSEAQFGLRGGQRTGWSESASQTGEPD
-200 SGAGPRGRSPMHEQQ
+200 AGQRDRGRHE
-215 HGEPGAAL
+215 G
-223 RGSGRS
+223 
-229 GLPRPDLLADAAAVL
+229 PRPDLLADAARVL
-244 DASAADMAALAAA
+244 DASAADMAALAQA
-257 MDADGA
+257 MDSDGA

-274 ASGKPLLA
+274 ASGRPLLA

-297 CHLRCPEFDAIGMGF
+297 CHLRCDEFDAIGMGF

-344 RFSPSGGDGLADAPV
+344 RFALPDDETAATATPAASDAAGTAGRDDLAGSDGLD
-359 DRRDSAG
+359 
-366 DGNHLAGEDQQGPL
+366 DGEARLS
-380 DAAADPGQHLAD
+380 D
-392 GMPVEWRYEALDIRG
+392 GTPVEWRYETLHVRG
-407 EGTVELQCGRTP
+407 EGTVELQCGTTS
-419 RGPVVLGDPADGIA
+419 RGPVVLGDPADGVA

-441 FGADTTFDAL
+441 FGRDTTLDAL
-451 RPMLE
+451 WPMLE
-456 AGSAAE
+456 ARTAAE
-462 SIEAAR
+462 SVEAAR

-484 EIVFKIRGRVVERPP
+484 EIVFKIRGRVVERQP

-511 FAWDGLEAVSFDDL
+511 FAWDGLEPVPFDEL
-525 PQWSNPERG
+525 PQWANPERG

-557 ARHDRICELLA
+557 SRHDRICELLT
-568 PMTGATTA
+568 PMTGATAA
-576 DMSAVHADV
+576 DMAAIHADV
-585 TSLVAPKVLDFIT
+585 TSLVAPNVLEFIT

-622 MTEDSPAATVYAV
+622 MTADSPAATVYSV
-635 VKRRLI
+635 IKRRLV
-641 EAVSERLGIAGA
+641 EAITERLGIAGA

-673 ATRMICERNLDVVP
+673 ATRMICERNLEVVP

-696 MAASACVDEAAAEL
+696 MAASACVDETAAEL

-715 DDPRAWTWGQVHRM
+715 SDPQQWAWGHVHRM

-736 SALGAAR
+736 SALAAAR
-743 DLHPPIDGCAGD
+743 DLHPPVDGCAGD

-782 DLGDW
+782 DLGNW
-787 DSSGWVVPHGVS
+787 DNSGWVVPHGVS
-799 GVRGS
+799 GVRNS
-804 GHDLDQRQAWL
+804 GHDLDQRGAWL
-815 NCELIPMAYSTDAI
+815 ACELLPMAYSTE
-829 AAVTAREHQI
+829 AVASVTVHEHEI

>member
-1 MAAMAQSD
+1 MTQGSGSD
-9 DADAGETARALGVTV
+9 GGVSAGVLGVTI
-24 RRDRWGIAHV
+24 RRDRWGIAHA
-34 EAPSAEAAFAAQGW
+34 EAPTADGAFAAQGW

-68 WAEVV
+68 WSEVV

-92 VRADFAALEPRTQAM
+92 AQADYAALESRTRAM
-107 CEAYADGVNLWLAA
+107 CEAYARGVNRWLADYA
-121 HSDAL
+121 DAL
-126 PAEFGHHPA
+126 PPEFEHHPS
-135 PPEAWEPWHC
+135 PPEPWEPWHC

-155 MGTLTRKLWRGRILA
+155 MGTLTRKLWRGRIMA
-170 QAGPEAVMATVGDIE
+170 QAGPEAVMAIVGDVE
-185 ADAAMVPGGVQDGLG
+185 ADTAIVPGYGQHRHGPGDGA
-200 SGAGPRGRSPMHEQQ
+200 S
-215 HGEPGAAL
+215 
-223 RGSGRS
+223 
-229 GLPRPDLLADAAAVL
+229 PDLLADAATLL

-257 MDADGA
+257 MDSDGA

-297 CHLRCPEFDAIGMGF
+297 CHLSCDDFDAIGMGF

-322 HNAEVAWAIT
+322 HNAEVAWGIT

-344 RFSPSGGDGLADAPV
+344 RFEL
-359 DRRDSAG
+359 DST
-366 DGNHLAGEDQQGPL
+366 LGEP
-380 DAAADPGQHLAD
+380 
-392 GMPVEWRYEALDIRG
+392 WRSETLDIRG
-407 EGTVELQCGRTP
+407 EGTVEVLCGSAP
-419 RGPVVLGDPADGIA
+419 RGPVVLGDPADGVA
-433 LSMQWTGM
+433 LSLQWTGM
-441 FGADTTFDAL
+441 FGPDTTFDAL
-451 RPMLE
+451 WPMLA
-456 AGSAAE
+456 AGSTAE
-462 SIEAAR
+462 LIEAVR

-477 LVADRAG
+477 LTADRAG
-484 EIVFKIRGRVVERPP
+484 GIAFKIRGRVVERSP
-499 ASRWTPVPGADE
+499 ASRWTPVPGTDE
-511 FAWDGLEAVSFDDL
+511 FAWDGRQPVPFEEL
-525 PQWSNPERG
+525 PHWANPDRG

-557 ARHDRICELLA
+557 SRHDRICELLA
-568 PMTGATTA
+568 PMTSATVS
-576 DMSAVHADV
+576 DMSRVHSDV
-585 TSLVAPKVLDFIT
+585 TSLVAPKVLDLIN
-598 EHAVECGHELSHT
+598 EYAVECGHELSHM

-622 MTEDSPAATVYAV
+622 MTADSPAATIYSVI
-635 VKRRLI
+635 KRRLI
-641 EAVSERLGIAGA
+641 EAIIERLGIAGA
-653 QLGAAGWPPAGEASR
+653 ELGAAGWPPAAEASR

-673 ATRMICERNLDVVP
+673 VVRMLCERNLDVVP

-696 MAASACVDEAAAEL
+696 MAVSACVDETAAEL

-715 DDPRAWTWGQVHRM
+715 DDPQSWTWARVHRM

-736 SALGAAR
+736 SALTAAR
-743 DLHPPIDGCAGD
+743 DLHPPVDGCAGD

-766 ETGERAVHGS
+766 ETGERAIHGS

-782 DLGDW
+782 DLDDW

-799 GVRGS
+799 GVRDS

-815 NCELIPMAYSTDAI
+815 DCELIPMTYSP
-829 AAVTAREHQI
+829 AAVEAVSVDVREI

>member
-1 MAAMAQSD
+1 
-9 DADAGETARALGVTV
+9 
-24 RRDRWGIAHV
+24 
-34 EAPSAEAAFAAQGW
+34 
-48 VAADDRI
+48 
-55 WQMEWDRRRALGR
+55 
-68 WAEVV
+68 
-73 GMAGAR
+73 MAGAR
-79 EDAFFRRLGLAAI
+79 EDAFFRRLGLAGIAQ
-92 VRADFAALEPRTQAM
+92 ADYAALLPHTQTM
-107 CEAYADGVNLWLAA
+107 CEAYADGVNRWLAG
-121 HSDAL
+121 HGHAL
-126 PAEFGHHPA
+126 PAEFEHHPA
-135 PPEAWEPWHC
+135 PPEPWEPWHC

-155 MGTLTRKLWRGRILA
+155 MGTLTRKLWRGRIMA

-185 ADAAMVPGGVQDGLG
+185 ADAAMLPSDAQFG
-200 SGAGPRGRSPMHEQQ
+200 SGIG
-215 HGEPGAAL
+215 
-223 RGSGRS
+223 
-229 GLPRPDLLADAAAVL
+229 PRPDLLAGAGRVL

-257 MDADGA
+257 MDSDGA
-263 SNSWALSGERT
+263 SNSWALSGART

-297 CHLRCPEFDAIGMGF
+297 NHLRCDEFDAIGMGF

-344 RFSPSGGDGLADAPV
+344 HFADEARLSDGT
-359 DRRDSAG
+359 
-366 DGNHLAGEDQQGPL
+366 
-380 DAAADPGQHLAD
+380 
-392 GMPVEWRYEALDIRG
+392 PVEWRYETLDVRG
-407 EGTVELQCGRTP
+407 EGSAELQCGSTP
-419 RGPVVLGDPADGIA
+419 RGPVVLGDPADGVA

-441 FGADTTFDAL
+441 FGLDTTLDAL
-451 RPMLE
+451 WPMLE
-456 AGSAAE
+456 ARTAAE
-462 SIEAAR
+462 SLEAAR

-484 EIVFKIRGRVVERPP
+484 EIVFKIRGRVVERSP
-499 ASRWTPVPGADE
+499 ASRWTPVPGTDE
-511 FAWDGLEAVSFDDL
+511 FAWDGLEPVPFDSL
-525 PQWSNPERG
+525 PQWANPERS

-557 ARHDRICELLA
+557 SRHDRICELLA
-568 PMTGATTA
+568 PMTGATAA

-622 MTEDSPAATVYAV
+622 MTAESPAATVYSV
-635 VKRRLI
+635 VKRRLV
-641 EAVSERLGIAGA
+641 EAVTERLGIAGA

-673 ATRMICERNLDVVP
+673 ATRMICDRNLDVVP

-696 MAASACVDEAAAEL
+696 MAASACVDETAAEL

-715 DDPRAWTWGQVHRM
+715 SDPQRWAWGHLHRM

-736 SALGAAR
+736 SALSAAR
-743 DLHPPIDGCAGD
+743 DLHPPVDGCAGD

-782 DLGDW
+782 DLGNW

-799 GVRGS
+799 GARGS

-815 NCELIPMAYSTDAI
+815 ACDLLPMAYSTDAV
-829 AAVTAREHQI
+829 ASVTVHEHEI

>member
-1 MAAMAQSD
+1 MAQSD
-9 DADAGETARALGVTV
+9 GPGNDAGGNGAAGALGVTV

-34 EAPSAEAAFAAQGW
+34 EASSAEAAFAAQGW

-55 WQMEWDRRRALGR
+55 WQMEWDRRRAMGR

-73 GMAGAR
+73 GMVGAR

-92 VRADFAALEPRTQAM
+92 SQADYAALDGRTQAM
-107 CEAYADGVNLWLAA
+107 CEDYARGVNRWLAT
-121 HSDAL
+121 HEDAL
-126 PAEFGHHPA
+126 PAEFEHHPA
-135 PPEAWEPWHC
+135 PPEPWEPWHC

-155 MGTLTRKLWRGRILA
+155 MGTLTRKLWRGRIMA
-170 QAGPEAVMATVGDIE
+170 QAGPEAVMATVGDTE
-185 ADAAMVPGGVQDGLG
+185 ADAAMVPGEG
-200 SGAGPRGRSPMHEQQ
+200 
-215 HGEPGAAL
+215 
-223 RGSGRS
+223 
-229 GLPRPDLLADAAAVL
+229 PRPDLLADAANVL
-244 DASAADMAALAAA
+244 DACAADMAGLAAA
-257 MDADGA
+257 MDSDGA

-274 ASGKPLLA
+274 ASGRPLLA

-297 CHLRCPEFDAIGMGF
+297 CHLRCDEFDAIGMGF

-322 HNAEVAWAIT
+322 HNAEVAWGIT

-344 RFSPSGGDGLADAPV
+344 RFEPGSTL
-359 DRRDSAG
+359 
-366 DGNHLAGEDQQGPL
+366 GEPWWIEQLQ
-380 DAAADPGQHLAD
+380 
-392 GMPVEWRYEALDIRG
+392 IRG
-407 EGTVELQCGRTP
+407 EGTVEVLCGSTP
-419 RGPVVLGDPADGIA
+419 RGPVVLGDPADGVA

-441 FGADTTFDAL
+441 FGPDTTLDAL
-451 RPMLE
+451 WPMLVS
-456 AGSAAE
+456 GSTAE
-462 SIEAAR
+462 LIEAVR

-477 LVADRAG
+477 LAADRAG
-484 EIVFKIRGRVVERPP
+484 SIAFKIRGRVVERQP
-499 ASRWTPVPGADE
+499 ASRWTPVPGTDE
-511 FAWDGLEAVSFDDL
+511 FAWDGLEPVPFEDL
-525 PQWSNPERG
+525 PEWTDPERG

-557 ARHDRICELLA
+557 SRHDRICELVT
-568 PMTGATTA
+568 PMTGATVA
-576 DMSAVHADV
+576 DMSAVHGDV
-585 TSLVAPKVLDFIT
+585 TSLVASNVLGLIT
-598 EHAVECGHELSHT
+598 EYAVECGHELSHT

-622 MTEDSPAATVYAV
+622 MTADSAPATIYAV
-635 VKRRLI
+635 IKRRLI
-641 EAVSERLGIAGA
+641 EAIIERLGIVGA
-653 QLGAAGWPPAGEASR
+653 QLGAAGWPPAAEASR

-673 ATRMICERNLDVVP
+673 ATRMLCERNLDVVP

-696 MAASACVDEAAAEL
+696 MATSACVDETAAEL

-715 DDPRAWTWGQVHRM
+715 PDPHAWTWGKVHRM

-736 SALGAAR
+736 SALMTAR
-743 DLHPPIDGCAGD
+743 DLHPPVDGCAGD

-766 ETGERAVHGS
+766 ETGERAIHGS

-815 NCELIPMAYSTDAI
+815 NCELLPMSYSPQ
-829 AAVTAREHQI
+829 AVASVTVHEHEL